1 MKKILITTTAL
12 VATAGVAA
20 AEVSLSGLARFGYV
34 STETAAGATTTG
46 TASRMR
52 IQAAVSTTTD
62 GGIGLNARQRFQ
74 TEENSA
80 NAGGNGARF
89 GLSFGGL
96 SINMGNING
105 AVDSAPGLYMGT
117 NSGGVGLE
125 GNQWANIALNNA
137 GNVWNWE
144 AHSSAG
150 AGAQN
155 GVEAIFSL
163 NGIGVHISN
172 TDTATGYGV
181 NYSMGNITLAAARE
195 DKTSGADDGDQITF
209 ASAGVSLSDLNVTA
223 SWGSQSGTTKSVIAA
238 TYDMSDAMNLHGH
251 FGSEDAGSSY
261 GIGVNYSLGGG
272 AFIDAGYDKSAA
284 GTTRMS
290 AGVQFF
296 F

>member
-1 MKKILITTTAL
+1 MKKILIATTAL

-46 TASRMR
+46 TASRAR
-52 IQAAVSTTTD
+52 IQFDASTTTD
-62 GGIGLNARQRFQ
+62 AGIGLNVRQRYQ
-74 TEENSA
+74 TEENA
-80 NAGGNGARF
+80 TNTMNGARF

-105 AVDSAPGLYMGT
+105 AVESAPGLYMGT

-137 GNVWNWE
+137 GNSWNWD
-144 AHSSAG
+144 AYSSGG

-155 GVEAIFSL
+155 GVEAIFSM
-163 NGIGVHISN
+163 NDIGVHISN

-181 NYSMGNITLAAARE
+181 NYSMGSITLAAARE
-195 DKTSGADDGDQITF
+195 DKTSGPDDGDQITF
-209 ASAGVSLSDLNVTA
+209 ASAGVSLNDATVTA
-223 SWGSQSGTTKSVIAA
+223 SWGSQSGTTKTVLAA
-238 TYDMSDAMNLHGH
+238 TYNMSDAMNVHGH

-261 GIGVNYSLGGG
+261 GIGANYSLGGG
-272 AFIDAGYDKSAA
+272 AFIDAGYDRSAA
-284 GTTRMS
+284 GDTRMS